1 MSEESLEVVGKSLEY
16 YKDTATSCF
25 PGRASLLVPNG
36 STIKLED
43 IREAIPAISWKVASK
58 KGSGG
63 NILLENDWVL
73 TFLHAGRGNTKY
85 L

>member
-1 MSEESLEVVGKSLEY
+1 MSGTNKETIRKSLNY
-16 YKDTATSCF
+16 YQEFGGTCF

-43 IREAIPAISWKVASK
+43 IREAIPAISWKIASK
-58 KGSGG
+58 KGAGG
-63 NILLENDWVL
+63 NILLENDRVL
-73 TFLHAGRGNTKY
+73 TFIHAGRGNTEY

>member
-1 MSEESLEVVGKSLEY
+1 MSRDEKKVLADNLGY
-16 YKDTATSCF
+16 YDGSGICF

-43 IREAIPAISWKVASK
+43 IREAIPTISWKVASK
-58 KGSGG
+58 KGAGG
-63 NILLENDWVL
+63 NILLENDRVL
-73 TFLHAGRGNTKY
+73 TFLHAGRGIVEY